1 MPKNKF
7 LSCISSHEKD
17 KVAYTPK
24 AHVSSN
30 SNIEEAANKKFRKAV
45 QLKIDTLEA
54 KTIRDEAEEKSLQ
67 ACKLIM
73 KRISEINTTQEN
85 KKIQVKQEASLSLQ
99 AQLQTISLKS
109 QPQDKIEK
117 QNFDHENKARNPIIF
132 RPTDLQQNRLKPVE
146 KLDHTQSQ
154 IKNEP
159 SELEKRLAKQREW
172 EEKNINTAVEAKPAT
187 PSKIE
192 TDTSQESKSIIETI
206 ERSKYEEKATN
217 LLTSLKLYLGDAFED
232 MEFRVNEEIC
242 NREFNEQKLQ
252 ELIDYEKEM
261 KNRFFYARI
270 NEIFQTLA
278 YYLDESELDE
288 IKNKIN
294 SKYASN
300 DLNEQDLNNVN
311 AYATEKM
318 NFPVEVV
325 HRFTILSTITEE
337 PENRHT
343 LEMPII
349 DEPQHQ
355 LMDELDNL
363 LQGLQEFTKE
373 LGQSNFSQPATCRS
387 FFTLSTNSKELDV
400 PKCDNFLFRP

>member
-1 MPKNKF
+1 MEK
-7 LSCISSHEKD
+7 IS
-17 KVAYTPK
+17 A
-24 AHVSSN
+24 
-30 SNIEEAANKKFRKAV
+30 
-45 QLKIDTLEA
+45 
-54 KTIRDEAEEKSLQ
+54 
-67 ACKLIM
+67 
-73 KRISEINTTQEN
+73 EINTIQKN
-85 KKIQVKQEASLSLQ
+85 KKIQIQQETSMFPQ
-99 AQLQTISLKS
+99 AQLQTTALKS
-109 QPQDKIEK
+109 RPQNTTEK
-117 QNFDHENKARNPIIF
+117 QNFDHKNKAPNSFNIL
-132 RPTDLQQNRLKPVE
+132 PTDLQKKLHPV
-146 KLDHTQSQ
+146 KNLDHTYSQ

-172 EEKNINTAVEAKPAT
+172 EEKNTNTVEAKPAPST

-192 TDTSQESKSIIETI
+192 TDISQESKSMITSEH
-206 ERSKYEEKATN
+206 SKYEEKTTN
-217 LLTSLKLYLGDAFED
+217 LLNSLKLYLGDEFENI
-232 MEFRVNEEIC
+232 EFRVNEELC
-242 NREFNEQKLQ
+242 NGEFNGQKLQ
-252 ELIDYEKEM
+252 ELIDYEKEI
-261 KNRFFYARI
+261 KNRFFYAKI

-311 AYATEKM
+311 VYATEKM

-349 DEPQHQ
+349 DEPQHH
-355 LMDELDNL
+355 LIDELDNW
-363 LQGLQEFTKE
+363 LQGLHEFTKE
-373 LGQSNFSQPATCRS
+373 PEQNNFSQPATCRS

-400 PKCDNFLFRP
+400 PRCDNFLFRP